1 MTSQPPPAP
10 RTGRHSQP
18 SRMLGITRI
27 VQTDELPDGVNALAS
42 ADGKTIIVRASLDA
56 FSRRSAMRE
65 VMTTI
70 RRFPRLALYPAVAA
84 ESIRQL
90 LRRMSGAVSGAGQ
103 AVQQVVATAGDHLGG
118 VAVAVTA
125 AAGTAIA
132 VTAAVGASPPA
143 RHPVPGSSSPPAA
156 RAAGP
161 SPVRAVHA
169 RLSAKPLSRLGVFG
183 DGPGFAPVEQFAAA
197 THHQPNVVLYY
208 SSWYEKFQAGFADQ
222 ISASGAV
229 PLVQINPFGVSL
241 ADIAAG
247 RYDGYLIS
255 YADQVRS
262 FGRSVI
268 IGFAHEPNGN
278 WYPWGQGKASPAS
291 FIGAWRHIVDV
302 FRAQGADNVTWLW
315 TVNSMGNGVGP
326 IAGLWPGAAY
336 VTWVGIDGYYVRP
349 GDTFASVFGPTIT
362 AVRQLTSDQILISET
377 AVGPATGDQPG
388 KITDLFAGV
397 RAQHL
402 LGLVWFDKSQDKGPY
417 RQDWR
422 LEGDPAAITAFRR
435 GADYLPGS

>member
-1 MTSQPPPAP
+1 MTSQPPPA
-10 RTGRHSQP
+10 RRSGRHSQP
-18 SRMLGITRI
+18 SRMSGITRI

-56 FSRRSAMRE
+56 FSRRGAMRE

-90 LRRMSGAVSGAGQ
+90 LRRTSVAVSGAGQ

-118 VAVAVTA
+118 VVVAVTA

-132 VTAAVGASPPA
+132 VTATVGASPPA
-143 RHPVPGSSSPPAA
+143 RHPAPGSSPPPAA
-156 RAAGP
+156 HASAP
-161 SPVRAVHA
+161 SPDRAVHA

-208 SSWYEKFQAGFADQ
+208 SSWFEKFQTGFADQ

-278 WYPWGQGKASPAS
+278 WYPWGQGRSSPAS
-291 FIGAWRHIVDV
+291 FIAAWRHIVDV

-315 TVNSMGNGVGP
+315 TVNSIGEGVGP

-362 AVRQLTSDQILISET
+362 AVRQLTSDQVLISET
-377 AVGPATGDQPG
+377 AAGPATGDQPG
-388 KITDLFAGV
+388 KIADLFAGV

-402 LGLVWFDKSQDKGPY
+402 LGLVWFDKAQDKGPY

-422 LEGDPAAITAFRR
+422 LEGDPAAIAAFRR

>member
-1 MTSQPPPAP
+1 MTSPPPPAP
-10 RTGRHSQP
+10 RAGRHSQP
-18 SRMLGITRI
+18 SRMPGITRI

-65 VMTTI
+65 VMTAI

-90 LRRMSGAVSGAGQ
+90 LRRTYGAASGASQ
-103 AVQQVVATAGDHLGG
+103 AVQQAVATAGDHLGG

-132 VTAAVGASPPA
+132 VTTAVSASPPA
-143 RHPVPGSSSPPAA
+143 RHAAPGSSPPAVHSTVPFP
-156 RAAGP
+156 GP
-161 SPVRAVHA
+161 AVHA
-169 RLSAKPLSRLGVFG
+169 RLSAKPLSRLGVFE
-183 DGPGFAPVEQFAAA
+183 DGAALAPVEQFAAA
-197 THHQPNVVLYY
+197 TRHQPNVVLYY

-222 ISASGAV
+222 VSASGAV

-247 RYDGYLIS
+247 KYDGYLIS
-255 YADQVRS
+255 YADQVRR
-262 FGRSVI
+262 FGRPVI

-278 WYPWGQGKASPAS
+278 WYPWGEGRTSPAS
-291 FIGAWRHIVDV
+291 FIAAWRHIVDV
-302 FRAQGADNVTWLW
+302 FRARGADNVTWLW
-315 TVNSMGNGVGP
+315 TVNTMSKGAGP

-349 GDTFASVFGPTIT
+349 ADTFASVFDPTLA
-362 AVRQLTSDQILISET
+362 AVRELTGDQVLISET

-388 KITDLFAGV
+388 KIADLFAGV
-397 RAQHL
+397 RAQRL
-402 LGLVWFDKSQDKGPY
+402 LGLVWFDQAQDNGPY

-422 LEGDPAAITAFRR
+422 LEGDPAALAAFRK

>member
-1 MTSQPPPAP
+1 
-10 RTGRHSQP
+10 
-18 SRMLGITRI
+18 
-27 VQTDELPDGVNALAS
+27 
-42 ADGKTIIVRASLDA
+42 
-56 FSRRSAMRE
+56 
-65 VMTTI
+65 
-70 RRFPRLALYPAVAA
+70 VA
-84 ESIRQL
+84 I
-90 LRRMSGAVSGAGQ
+90 
-103 AVQQVVATAGDHLGG
+103 
-118 VAVAVTA
+118 AVTA

-132 VTAAVGASPPA
+132 VTAAVGVSPPA
-143 RHPVPGSSSPPAA
+143 RHPAAGSSPPPPASA
-156 RAAGP
+156 SAP

-183 DGPGFAPVEQFAAA
+183 NGPGFGPVEQFAAA

-208 SSWYEKFQAGFADQ
+208 SSWFEKFQAGFADQ

-229 PLVQINPFGVSL
+229 PLVQINPFGASL
-241 ADIAAG
+241 ANIAAG

-255 YADQVRS
+255 YADQVRR
-262 FGRSVI
+262 FGGPVI

-278 WYPWGQGKASPAS
+278 WYPWGQGRSSPAN
-291 FIGAWRHIVDV
+291 FIAAWRHIVDV

-349 GDTFASVFGPTIT
+349 GDTFASVFGPTIA

-388 KITDLFAGV
+388 KIADLFAGV

-402 LGLVWFDKSQDKGPY
+402 LGLVWFDKAQDNGPY
-417 RQDWR
+417 RQDWQ
-422 LEGDPAAITAFRR
+422 LEGDPAAIAAFRR

>member
-1 MTSQPPPAP
+1 MTSPPPPAP

-18 SRMLGITRI
+18 SRMPGVTRI

-70 RRFPRLALYPAVAA
+70 RRFPRLVLYPAVAA

-90 LRRMSGAVSGAGQ
+90 LRRASGAVSGAGQ
-103 AVQQVVATAGDHLGG
+103 AVQQVVATAGDHIGG
-118 VAVAVTA
+118 VAVAITA
-125 AAGTAIA
+125 AAGTAIVATTA
-132 VTAAVGASPPA
+132 VSASPPA
-143 RHPVPGSSSPPAA
+143 GHAAPGSSPPAA
-156 RAAGP
+156 HAAGP
-161 SPVRAVHA
+161 SPGPVVHA
-169 RLSAKPLSRLGVFG
+169 RLSAKPLSRLGVFE
-183 DGPGFAPVEQFAAA
+183 DGADLAPVEQFAAA
-197 THHQPNVVLYY
+197 IHHQPNVVLYY
-208 SSWYEKFQAGFADQ
+208 SSWYEKFQTGFADQ
-222 ISASGAV
+222 VSASGAV

-247 RYDGYLIS
+247 KYDGYLIS
-255 YADQVRS
+255 YADQVRG
-262 FGRSVI
+262 FGRPVI

-278 WYPWGQGKASPAS
+278 WYPWGAGRTSPAN
-291 FIGAWRHIVDV
+291 FIAAWRHIVDV

-315 TVNSMGNGVGP
+315 TVNSMSKGAGP
-326 IAGLWPGAAY
+326 IAGLWPGADY

-349 GDTFASVFGPTIT
+349 TDTFASVFGPTLA
-362 AVRQLTSDQILISET
+362 AVRELTGDQVLISET

-388 KITDLFAGV
+388 KIADLFAGV

-402 LGLVWFDKSQDKGPY
+402 LGLVWFDKAQDKGPY

-422 LEGDPAAITAFRR
+422 LEGDPAAIAAFRK

>member
-1 MTSQPPPAP
+1 MTSPPPPAP
-10 RTGRHSQP
+10 RTGRHSEP
-18 SRMLGITRI
+18 ARMPGITRI

-56 FSRRSAMRE
+56 VSRRGAMRE

-90 LRRMSGAVSGAGQ
+90 LRRTSGAVSGVGQ
-103 AVQQVVATAGDHLGG
+103 AVQQVVATAGDHLAG

-132 VTAAVGASPPA
+132 VTAAVGTGPLA
-143 RHPVPGSSSPPAA
+143 RHPAPGLSPPAA
-156 RAAGP
+156 HATAP

-169 RLSAKPLSRLGVFG
+169 RLSAKPLSRLGVFE
-183 DGPGFAPVEQFAAA
+183 DGASFAPVDQFAAA
-197 THHQPNVVLYY
+197 THRQPNVVLYY
-208 SSWYEKFQAGFADQ
+208 SSWYEKFQTGFADQ
-222 ISASGAV
+222 ASASGAV

-247 RYDGYLIS
+247 KYDGYLIS
-255 YADQVRS
+255 YADQVRN
-262 FGRSVI
+262 FGRPVI

-278 WYPWGQGKASPAS
+278 WYPWGAGRTSPAS
-291 FIGAWRHIVDV
+291 FIAAWRHIVDV

-315 TVNSMGNGVGP
+315 TVNSMSKGAGP

-349 GDTFASVFGPTIT
+349 TDTFASVFDPTLA
-362 AVRQLTSDQILISET
+362 AVRELTGDQVLISET

-388 KITDLFAGV
+388 KIADLFAGV

-402 LGLVWFDKSQDKGPY
+402 LGLVWFDKAQDRGPY

-422 LEGDPAAITAFRR
+422 LEGDPAALAAFRK

>member
-1 MTSQPPPAP
+1 MTSQLPPVP

-18 SRMLGITRI
+18 SRTSGITRI

-42 ADGKTIIVRASLDA
+42 ADGRTIIVRASLDA
-56 FSRRSAMRE
+56 VSRRSAMRE

-84 ESIRQL
+84 ESIRGM
-90 LRRMSGAVSGAGQ
+90 LRRTSGAVSGAGQ
-103 AVQQVVATAGDHLGG
+103 AVQQVVATAGDHLAG
-118 VAVAVTA
+118 VAIAVTA

-132 VTAAVGASPPA
+132 VTAAVGVSPPA
-143 RHPVPGSSSPPAA
+143 RHPAAGSSPPPPASA
-156 RAAGP
+156 SAP

-183 DGPGFAPVEQFAAA
+183 NGPGFGPVEQFAAA

-208 SSWYEKFQAGFADQ
+208 SSWFEKFQAGFADQ

-229 PLVQINPFGVSL
+229 PLVQINPFGASL
-241 ADIAAG
+241 ANIAAG

-255 YADQVRS
+255 YADQVRR
-262 FGRSVI
+262 FGGPVI

-278 WYPWGQGKASPAS
+278 WYPWGQGRSSPAN
-291 FIGAWRHIVDV
+291 FIAAWRHIVDV

-349 GDTFASVFGPTIT
+349 GDTFASVFGPTIA

-388 KITDLFAGV
+388 KIADLFAGV

-402 LGLVWFDKSQDKGPY
+402 LGLVWFDKAQDNGPY
-417 RQDWR
+417 RQDWQ
-422 LEGDPAAITAFRR
+422 LEGDPAAIAAFRR

>member
-1 MTSQPPPAP
+1 MTSPPPPAP

-18 SRMLGITRI
+18 SRMPGITRI

-65 VMTTI
+65 VMTAI

-90 LRRMSGAVSGAGQ
+90 LRRTSGAASGASQ

-132 VTAAVGASPPA
+132 VTSAVSASPPA
-143 RHPVPGSSSPPAA
+143 GHAAPGSSPPAVHSTA
-156 RAAGP
+156 P
-161 SPVRAVHA
+161 SPGPAVHA
-169 RLSAKPLSRLGVFG
+169 RLSAKPLSRLGVFE
-183 DGPGFAPVEQFAAA
+183 DGAALAPVEQFAAA
-197 THHQPNVVLYY
+197 IRHQPNVVLYY

-222 ISASGAV
+222 VSASGAV

-241 ADIAAG
+241 AHIAAG
-247 RYDGYLIS
+247 KYDGYLIS
-255 YADQVRS
+255 YADQVRR
-262 FGRSVI
+262 FGRPVI

-278 WYPWGQGKASPAS
+278 WYPWGAGRTSPAS
-291 FIGAWRHIVDV
+291 FIAAWRHIVDV
-302 FRAQGADNVTWLW
+302 FRARGADNVTWLW
-315 TVNSMGNGVGP
+315 TVNSMSKGAGP

-349 GDTFASVFGPTIT
+349 TDTFASVFGPTLT
-362 AVRQLTSDQILISET
+362 AVRELTSDQVLISET

-388 KITDLFAGV
+388 KIADLFAGV

-402 LGLVWFDKSQDKGPY
+402 LGLVWFDKAQDYGPY

-422 LEGDPAAITAFRR
+422 LEGDPAALAAFRK